1 MPKTQNIKEQSR
13 DALVRKLWLPKNIRA
28 IILIDISDTITRE
41 FIISACDVLGV
52 AHVEALDKEDIA
64 GYDAVITDGAGDLD
78 LVSLIQLSVVP
89 IIPRT
94 HALIGSFREF
104 DPMKFEGNA
113 FIYESVNPY
122 LVFEKLVRYLEN
134 VRYAGDKRTLLN
146 NLNKTF

>member
-13 DALVRKLWLPKNIRA
+13 DTLVRKLWLPKNIRA

-41 FIISACDVLGV
+41 FIISACDTLGV
-52 AHVEALDKEDIA
+52 AHVETLDKEDIA

-78 LVSLIQLSVVP
+78 LVSLIQSSVVP
-89 IIPRT
+89 ILPRT
-94 HALIGSFREF
+94 HALSASFREF